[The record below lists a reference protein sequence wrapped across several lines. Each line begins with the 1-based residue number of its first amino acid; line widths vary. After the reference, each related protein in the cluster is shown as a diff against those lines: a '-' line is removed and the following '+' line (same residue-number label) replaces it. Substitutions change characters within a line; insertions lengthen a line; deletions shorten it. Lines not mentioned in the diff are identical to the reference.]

1 MRGYVKIIELVR
13 KEYENETDWI
23 LRVLGCK
30 KSLDG
35 LFGENL
41 KVVLS
46 GNKAKLFVRKE
57 VMK

>member
-13 KEYENETDWI
+13 KEHENETDWI

-41 KVVLS
+41 KIVLD
-46 GNKAKLFVRKE
+46 GNKAKLFVKRR
-57 VMK
+57 